1 MAKNEIDEYLA
12 GIDEPKRTTLAA
24 LRRDIARIIPD
35 AQECISYGLPAFR
48 WRGSV
53 VAGFGA
59 FKDHLSYFPH
69 SGSVLTVLGEELRA
83 YSQSKGALRFGIDDP
98 LPKSVV
104 ERLVKVRLDQ
114 VSSTK
119 T

>member
-1 MAKNEIDEYLA
+1 MCSGWHDGSNFDPTVGSGNILRNGERFVEIRRFDEVVTTQRFLRL
-12 GIDEPKRTTLAA
+12 DEGT
-24 LRRDIARIIPD
+24 
-35 AQECISYGLPAFR
+35 ISPVSYT
-48 WRGSV
+48 
-53 VAGFGA
+53 
-59 FKDHLSYFPH
+59 HL
-69 SGSVLTVLGEELRA
+69 SVLTVLGEELRA